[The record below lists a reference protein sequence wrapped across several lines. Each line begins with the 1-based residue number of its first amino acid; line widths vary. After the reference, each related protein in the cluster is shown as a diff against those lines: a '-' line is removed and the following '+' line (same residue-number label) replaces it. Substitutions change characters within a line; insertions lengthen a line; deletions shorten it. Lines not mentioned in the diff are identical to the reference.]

1 MGLKA
6 AFTIGE
12 NSTTVTGLYQWDYG
26 RVLEIESQDLGSE
39 IVEIH
44 FACPSMT
51 EAIVRS
57 CTFIDGVG
65 EVTIPDACLEQA
77 NTITAWIYQIH
88 GTEGHTSK
96 TISLPVNA
104 RTRPSANRDILATV
118 SDQYTELITEV
129 NDTVAQMKSGEI
141 VVAQATNSSTA
152 GYSTSAGNAA
162 SANYA
167 STAGTANK
175 LASGWVASHTTSGSY
190 YGAPK
195 LTVGKVYLIAFIVAE
210 KTYTVSFVCTG
221 NNGYSSASS
230 AGYYCYYNYST
241 STFSIENN
249 SGSVTASGFYIREI

>member
-6 AFTIGE
+6 TFTIGE

-44 FACPSMT
+44 FACPYMN
-51 EAIVRS
+51 EAIVRA
-57 CTFIDGVG
+57 CTFTDGVG
-65 EVTIPDACLEQA
+65 KVTIPDICLEQS
-77 NTITAWIYQIH
+77 NPVTAWIYQIH

-96 TISLPVNA
+96 TITLPVSA
-104 RTRPSANRDILATV
+104 RTRPSVSRDIPSEV
-118 SDQYTELITEV
+118 CDQYTELLTAVNETVDALQNGNITV
-129 NDTVAQMKSGEI
+129 SN
-141 VVAQATNSSTA
+141 ATNAANATYAS
-152 GYSTSAGNAA
+152 SAGNAS

-167 STAGTANK
+167 TTAATANK
-175 LASGWVASHTTSGSY
+175 LASGWVVSYTTSGSY

-195 LTVGKVYLIAFIVAE
+195 LTEGKVYLIAFIVAG

-230 AGYYCYYNYST
+230 AGYYCFYNYST

>member
-6 AFTIGE
+6 TFTIGE

-26 RVLEIESQDLGSE
+26 RVLEIESQDIGSE

-96 TISLPVNA
+96 TISLPVSA
-104 RTRPSANRDILATV
+104 RTRPSVSRDIPSEV
-118 SDQYTELITEV
+118 SDQYTELLTAV
-129 NDTVAQMKSGEI
+129 NEAVDALQNGNII
-141 VVAQATNSSTA
+141 VSNATNA
-152 GYSTSAGNAA
+152 ANANYATSAGNAA

-167 STAGTANK
+167 TTAATANK
-175 LASGWVASHTTSGSY
+175 LASGWVASHTTSGTY

-195 LTVGKVYLIAFIVAE
+195 LTEGKAYLIAFIVAGE
-210 KTYTVSFVCTG
+210 TYTVSFVCTG

-230 AGYYCYYNYST
+230 AGYYCFYNYST
-241 STFSIENN
+241 STFLIENN